1 MDIGQFIKLFK
12 RNLVI
17 LIAIPLLL
25 AAVVY
30 VFTRNQTLI
39 YESEV
44 LIYTGITTGYSIES
58 ETQQTTNFFTTS
70 AQFDNIIAMLN
81 SRQTIVSTSLWLLAQ
96 DLSLEQ
102 YNNQYISQDHFNKLQ
117 SFIPKR
123 IKDLVVKNNKSGI
136 EREKEEQIKNLEKEI
151 TSLEREITKKKNI
164 AAQNKIRQEG
174 YVDPDY
180 ESAAGVGKQD
190 PLTEN
195 NSDNYIFH
203 EVQQGESISELASR
217 YGVSRGQLMQM
228 NNLTSDDLSSGQSLI
243 IKKNTPSAITSKY
256 HTVKRGETLYSIAKR
271 YGINISKLRELN
283 NLNNRALSPG
293 QKIII
298 EQGYNTS
305 PDGTNT
311 YDYAV
316 KQVSPDVVI
325 STPPPV
331 INHVDKD
338 DANYSGNTLRTA
350 FGEGKGI
357 FSKDP
362 ITPPGV
368 RPEDFQKTF
377 NNLLSFYSAN
387 DSNFIYGLLHYGQHP
402 HYSIAKISE
411 LQVYREKNSDMVK
424 IIYSADD
431 PGICQQTLKII
442 SKVFMKNYKMLR
454 ENETNLVIKY
464 FEEQVELADKKLQEA
479 EDRLLKFNM
488 KNNIINYYE
497 QSKYIAS
504 QKEDLDQYYQ
514 NEQVRMASSSS
525 ALRELETNLTARD
538 SIYLKSDEINQMRK
552 ELADIS
558 EAIVI
563 NELSESYDDRT
574 KNKLN
579 SLRLRQKELK
589 DNIKLYVDQLY
600 LYSHSTQGMP
610 IKTLLESWLT
620 NTLTYEEAKAAL
632 VVLARRKMDFVRT
645 YQKFAPLGAMLKRI
659 EREIKVAEQSYLEL
673 LRSLNAAKMK
683 QQRLDMSTNIKVV
696 DPAFFPISP
705 KASKTKI
712 LIAAAFLF
720 GLILVAF
727 TILILEYFDSSV
739 KNPNKVKYETK
750 LKLAGAYPRIGSKA
764 QANELAI
771 ITNRLI
777 DMIIQNIKLGLAKES
792 VDEDKT
798 KLILL
803 VSTQNKTG
811 KTLIGQK
818 IVNRLRDMGQKIL
831 FANYSKVDD
840 PSKIDEDFNYS
851 YTYNIGN
858 DFIDLE
864 SIPQLING
872 KNIRKENYEY
882 DYIFVELPSIV
893 YNNYPLKFI
902 SQADSILFV
911 ISATNSIQSA
921 DRNALETFKTSLNIE
936 PVVILNEVELYNLED
951 LLTSVP
957 KTRRQ
962 AAIKSIKNILNYPFK
977 YKIKIKKED

>member
-30 VFTRNQTLI
+30 VFTRNQTLV

-102 YNNQYISQDHFNKLQ
+102 QNNQYISQDHYNKLQ

-123 IKDLVVKNNKSGI
+123 IKDLVVKYNKSGI
-136 EREKEEQIKNLEKEI
+136 EREKEEQIKNLEKDI
-151 TSLEREITKKKNI
+151 TLLEREITKKKNI

-174 YVDPDY
+174 YVPPEF
-180 ESAAGVGKQD
+180 ESSAGVAKPD
-190 PLTEN
+190 AITDN

-203 EVQQGESISELASR
+203 EVQQGESLQELARR
-217 YGVSRGQLMQM
+217 YGVSQTQLMQM
-228 NNLTSDDLSSGQSLI
+228 NNLTSDELSSGQSLI
-243 IKKNTPSAITSKY
+243 IKKTTPSTITQKN
-256 HTVKRGETLYSIAKR
+256 HTVQRGETLYSIAKR
-271 YGINISKLRELN
+271 YGINISKLREIN
-283 NLNNRALSPG
+283 NLNNRALTPG

-298 EQGYNTS
+298 EQGYNTTEGNNS
-305 PDGTNT
+305 

-325 STPPPV
+325 STPSPAA
-331 INHVDKD
+331 NNVDEGD
-338 DANYSGNTLRTA
+338 VNYSGNNVKTA

-368 RPEDFQKTF
+368 RPEDFQQTF

-387 DSNFIYGLLHYGQHP
+387 DTNFIYGLLHYGQHA

-424 IIYSADD
+424 IIYAADD
-431 PGICQQTLKII
+431 PGICQQTLKIV

-464 FEEQVELADKKLQEA
+464 FEEQVDLADKKLQEA

-488 KNNIINYYE
+488 KNNIINYNE
-497 QSKYIAS
+497 QTKYIAS
-504 QKEDLDQYYQ
+504 QKEDLDLYYQ

-552 ELADIS
+552 ELADIA

-563 NELSESYDDRT
+563 NELSESYDERT

-579 SLRLRQKELK
+579 SLRLRQKVLK

-620 NTLTYEEAKAAL
+620 NTLSYEEAKAAL
-632 VVLARRKMDFVRT
+632 VVLARRKLDFVRT
-645 YQKFAPLGAMLKRI
+645 YQRFAPLGAMLKRI
-659 EREIKVAEQSYLEL
+659 EREIKVAEQSFLEL
-673 LRSLNAAKMK
+673 LRSLNSAKMK

-705 KASKTKI
+705 KASKSKI

-720 GLILVAF
+720 GLILVSF

-739 KNPNKVKYETK
+739 RNPNKVKYETK
-750 LKLAGAYPRIGSKA
+750 LQLAGAYPRIGSKA

-777 DMIIQNIKLGLAKES
+777 DMIIQNIKLGLTKNS
-792 VDEDKT
+792 DPDK
-798 KLILL
+798 KSKIILL
-803 VSTQNKTG
+803 VSTQDKMG

-818 IVNRLRDMGQKIL
+818 VVNRLRDMGKNVL
-831 FANYSKVDD
+831 YANYSKVNDT
-840 PSKIDEDFNYS
+840 SKIEEDYNYS
-851 YTYNIGN
+851 YTYKAGS

-864 SIPQLING
+864 SVPQLLDA
-872 KNIRKENYEY
+872 KNIRKDNYDY

-902 SQADSILFV
+902 SEADSILLV
-911 ISATNSIQSA
+911 VSAASSIQSA
-921 DRNALETFKTSLNIE
+921 DKNALETFKTSVNVE
-936 PVVILNEVELYNLED
+936 PLVILNEVELYNLEY

>member
-1 MDIGQFIKLFK
+1 MDIGQFLKLFK

-17 LIAIPLLL
+17 LIAIPLIL
-25 AAVVY
+25 AFVVY
-30 VFTRNQTLI
+30 FLTRNQTLE

-58 ETQQTTNFFTTS
+58 NTQQSSNFFTTS
-70 AQFDNIIAMLN
+70 AQFDNIITMLS

-96 DLSLEQ
+96 DLSLES
-102 YNNQYISQDHFNKLQ
+102 YNNQYISKEHFDKLQ
-117 SFIPKR
+117 DFIPKR
-123 IKDLVVKNNKSGI
+123 VKDLVVKYNKSGI

-151 TSLEREITKKKNI
+151 SSLEREITKKKNK

-174 YVDPDY
+174 YIDPALR
-180 ESAAGVGKQD
+180 SSAGVGKDQASVD
-190 PLTEN
+190 N
-195 NSDNYIFH
+195 DNYVFH
-203 EVQQGESISELASR
+203 EVQQGESLSEIASR
-217 YGVSRGQLMQM
+217 YGVSRGQLMEM
-228 NNLTSDDLSSGQSLI
+228 NNLTSEDLSGGQSI
-243 IKKNTPSAITSKY
+243 VIKKSTPSGITSKY

-271 YGINISKLRELN
+271 YGINISKLREIN

-298 EQGYNTS
+298 EQGYNAS
-305 PDGTNT
+305 SKQGSS

-316 KQVSPDVVI
+316 KQVSPDIIIQSNPVSSNNNYNGITTKI
-325 STPPPV
+325 STT
-331 INHVDKD
+331 ISSGM
-338 DANYSGNTLRTA
+338 DAS
-350 FGEGKGI
+350 K
-357 FSKDP
+357 KDP
-362 ITPPGV
+362 ITPSGIN
-368 RPEDFQKTF
+368 PEDFQKTF
-377 NNLLSFYSAN
+377 NNLMAFYSAN

-402 HYSIAKISE
+402 HYSIAKISQ

-431 PGICQQTLKII
+431 PGICQQTLKIL

-464 FEEQVELADKKLQEA
+464 FEEQVALADKKLQEA

-504 QKEDLDQYYQ
+504 QKEDLDLYYQ

-538 SIYLKSDEINQMRK
+538 SIYLKSDEINQMKK
-552 ELADIS
+552 ELSDIT
-558 EAIVI
+558 EAIVL
-563 NELSESYDDRT
+563 NELSESYDERT

-579 SLRLRQKELK
+579 MLRLRQKDLQ
-589 DNIKLYVDQLY
+589 DHIKLYVDQLY

-620 NTLTYEEAKAAL
+620 NTLGYEEAKAAL
-632 VVLARRKMDFVRT
+632 IVLARRKMDFVRT

-727 TILILEYFDSSV
+727 VILILEYFDSSV
-739 KNPNKVKYETK
+739 KSPNRVKYETK
-750 LKLAGAYPRIGSKA
+750 LELAGAYPRIGSAA
-764 QANELAI
+764 QAKELAR
-771 ITNRLI
+771 ITGRLI
-777 DMIIQNIKLGLAKES
+777 DMTIQNIKLNLAKSAE
-792 VDEDKT
+792 EDK
-798 KLILL
+798 KPKIVLL
-803 VSTQNKTG
+803 VSTQNKMG
-811 KTLIGQK
+811 KTLLGQK
-818 IVNRLRDMGQKIL
+818 IVNRLRDMGHNIL
-831 FANYSKVDD
+831 YANYSKDNENEFE
-840 PSKIDEDFNYS
+840 EDYNYS
-851 YTYNIGN
+851 FTYKVGN
-858 DFIDLE
+858 DFIDLD
-864 SIPQLING
+864 SIPDLLNA

-882 DYIFVELPSIV
+882 DYIFIELPSIV
-893 YNNYPLKFI
+893 YNNYPIKLI
-902 SQADSILFV
+902 NLADSVLLV
-911 ISATNSIQSA
+911 VSANSSLQRA
-921 DRNALETFKTSLNIE
+921 DKNALEIFNSSISIE
-936 PVVILNEVELYNLED
+936 PMVILNEVELYNLEE
-951 LLTSVP
+951 LLTSLP
-957 KTRRQ
+957 KSKRQ
-962 AAIKSIKNILNYPFK
+962 ALVKKIKYVLSYPLK
-977 YKIKIKKED
+977 YKINIRKEE